1 MAPGLI
7 IAAPASGHGKT
18 VVTLGVLA
26 FAMGRAAAPGDL
38 GRAYEREAA

>member
-18 VVTLGVLA
+18 VVTLGVLRELSRRGVSVAA
-26 FAMGRAAAPGDL
+26 F
-38 GRAYEREAA
+38 